1 MSDVGDALVDVVLDG
16 ARDQRVSRMR
26 RLLGWAAKLTK
37 PPVGVRLV
45 SDDGGAFTGFVIVEH
60 NKPIAMLAIRVGTAA
75 PRSQMMST
83 EPAYYRPV
91 HGEPRWRPDDGDDHF
106 P

>member
-1 MSDVGDALVDVVLDG
+1 MSGVGDALVDVVLDV
-16 ARDQRVSRMR
+16 ARDRRGSQMR

-45 SDDGGAFTGFVIVEH
+45 SDDGGAFTGFVIVEN
-60 NKPIAMLAIRVGTAA
+60 NKPIAMLAIRVGSAT
-75 PRSQMMST
+75 PRSQMMPT
-83 EPAYYRPV
+83 EPGYFGPV
-91 HGEPRWRPDDGDDHF
+91 HGEPRWRRDGDDLF

>member
-1 MSDVGDALVDVVLDG
+1 MSGVGDALVDVVLDG
-16 ARDQRVSRMR
+16 ARDRRVSRVR

-60 NKPIAMLAIRVGTAA
+60 NKPIAMLAIRVGSAT
-75 PRSQMMST
+75 PRHQMMPS
-83 EPAYYRPV
+83 EPGYFRPV
-91 HGEPRWRPDDGDDHF
+91 HGEPPWPADDDLF

>member
-1 MSDVGDALVDVVLDG
+1 MSGVGDALVDVVLDG
-16 ARDQRVSRMR
+16 ARDRRVSRMR
-26 RLLGWAAKLTK
+26 RLLGWAARLMK

-60 NKPIAMLAIRVGTAA
+60 NKPIAMLAIRVGTA
-75 PRSQMMST
+75 PRPQPIAA
-83 EPAYYRPV
+83 EPGDFRSV
-91 HGEPRWRPDDGDDHF
+91 HGEPRWRPDDDGLF

>member
-60 NKPIAMLAIRVGTAA
+60 NKPLAMLAIRVGTATHR
-75 PRSQMMST
+75 PHMMVT
-83 EPAYYRPV
+83 EPAYFRSV
-91 HGEPRWRPDDGDDHF
+91 HGEPRWRPDDNDDFF

>member
-1 MSDVGDALVDVVLDG
+1 MSVVGDALVDVVLDG
-16 ARDQRVSRMR
+16 ARGGRVSRMR
-26 RLLGWAAKLTK
+26 RLLGWAGKLTR

-60 NKPIAMLAIRVGTAA
+60 NKPLAMLAIRVGT
-75 PRSQMMST
+75 S
-83 EPAYYRPV
+83 V
-91 HGEPRWRPDDGDDHF
+91 HGRPDPPSLEPGYARGTFGDRLWPSDDDLS

>member
-1 MSDVGDALVDVVLDG
+1 MSGVGDALVDVVLDG
-16 ARDQRVSRMR
+16 ARDHRVSKMR

-45 SDDGGAFTGFVIVEH
+45 ADDGGAFTGFVIVEQ
-60 NKPIAMLAIRVGTAA
+60 NKPLAMLAIRVGTSNERQQL
-75 PRSQMMST
+75 RSA
-83 EPAYYRPV
+83 EPAYVRHVYS
-91 HGEPRWRPDDGDDHF
+91 EPHWRPDDDGDLF

>member
-1 MSDVGDALVDVVLDG
+1 MSGVGDALVDVVLDG
-16 ARDQRVSRMR
+16 ARDLRVTRMR

-60 NKPIAMLAIRVGTAA
+60 NKPIAMLAIRVGTAT
-75 PRSQMMST
+75 PRPQMMPT
-83 EPAYYRPV
+83 EPGYFRSV
-91 HGEPRWRPDDGDDHF
+91 HGESRWRPDDDDLL

>member
-1 MSDVGDALVDVVLDG
+1 MSGVGDALVDVVLDG
-16 ARDQRVSRMR
+16 ARDRRVSRMR

-60 NKPIAMLAIRVGTAA
+60 NKPIAMLAIRVATAM
-75 PRSQMMST
+75 PRPQMMSA
-83 EPAYYRPV
+83 EPGYFRSV
-91 HGEPRWRPDDGDDHF
+91 HGEPRWRRDDDDLF

>member
-16 ARDQRVSRMR
+16 ARDRRVSRMR

-45 SDDGGAFTGFVIVEH
+45 SDDGGAFTGFVIVE
-60 NKPIAMLAIRVGTAA
+60 NNTPLAMLAIRVGTATHQ
-75 PRSQMMST
+75 PHMMVA
-83 EPAYYRPV
+83 EPAYFRSV
-91 HGEPRWRPDDGDDHF
+91 DGEPRWRPDEDEPF

>member
-1 MSDVGDALVDVVLDG
+1 MSGVGDALVDVVLDG
-16 ARDQRVSRMR
+16 ARDGRVSRMR

-45 SDDGGAFTGFVIVEH
+45 SDDGGAFTGFVIVEN
-60 NKPIAMLAIRVGTAA
+60 NKPIAMLAIRVGTTTH
-75 PRSQMMST
+75 RSHMMPTDPS
-83 EPAYYRPV
+83 YFGPV
-91 HGEPRWRPDDGDDHF
+91 HGEPRSRRDGDDLF